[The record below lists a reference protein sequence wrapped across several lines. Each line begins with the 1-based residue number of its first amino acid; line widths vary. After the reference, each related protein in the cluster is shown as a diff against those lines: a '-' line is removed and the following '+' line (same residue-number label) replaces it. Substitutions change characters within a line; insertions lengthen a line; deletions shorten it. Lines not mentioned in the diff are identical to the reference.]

1 MLLVKNNERPLKIE
15 YLEWDSV
22 FFGLKIGRI
31 FRLDDVNELPCLKD
45 LLTHARKLNYQL
57 IYLVSGRD
65 IIIEPS
71 MLKTLK
77 IILVDKRVIFE
88 EKTNQKSYNY
98 FNVEEYKNSKSTS
111 ELDKLACLAGEY
123 SRFRYDP
130 NFKDSEYIK
139 LYKEWMKN
147 STNKLIAD
155 KVYVIKNRGE
165 IIAMLTIKR
174 NSSQGTIGLISVDT
188 ANQGKGYGKQLI
200 EAAKKYLYDHGL
212 FNIRVATQLYN
223 KDACAFYEN
232 SGFTIKSINNIYH
245 IWL

>member
-1 MLLVKNNERPLKIE
+1 MNKPFKIE

-31 FRLDDVNELPCLKD
+31 SRLISINELSYLND
-45 LLTHARKLNYQL
+45 LLLHAKQDNYEL

-65 IIIEPS
+65 IIIVPS

-77 IILVDKRVIFE
+77 IILVDKKVIFE
-88 EKTNQKSYNY
+88 EKTNQKLYNY
-98 FNVEEYKNSKSTS
+98 FNVEEYQNSNSTS
-111 ELDKLACLAGEY
+111 ELDELACLAGEY

-130 NFKDSEYIK
+130 NFKDSEYTR

-147 STNKLIAD
+147 STNKSIAD
-155 KVYVIKNRGE
+155 RVYVIKYRRE

-223 KDACAFYEN
+223 KSACAFYK
-232 SGFTIKSINNIYH
+232 SCGFTIKSINNIYH